1 MRRRRADA
9 LPHGAAAGA
18 AAPPQKGSVRLIV
31 EIAVVFVLAM
41 LVRTFVFS
49 LTTVQGP
56 SMRETLHS
64 GQIVAVDKLYF
75 AIHDFSRGQVVI
87 CRYPDSDEFYVK
99 RIVGLPG
106 ETIEIH
112 GGQTYIDGQALA
124 EDYVLYPPEEDFG
137 PVRIAADEVFV
148 MGDNRANSYDSRQE
162 GTLPRSMIVGRVMA
176 VCFPFD
182 EARWIEDEP
191 A

>member
-1 MRRRRADA
+1 MPSRMERRQERLRRRRREACA
-9 LPHGAAAGA
+9 W
-18 AAPPQKGSVRLIV
+18 IV

-75 AIHDFSRGQVVI
+75 SIHDFSRGQVVI

-106 ETIEIH
+106 
-112 GGQTYIDGQALA
+112 
-124 EDYVLYPPEEDFG
+124 
-137 PVRIAADEVFV
+137 
-148 MGDNRANSYDSRQE
+148 
-162 GTLPRSMIVGRVMA
+162 
-176 VCFPFD
+176 
-182 EARWIEDEP
+182 
-191 A
+191 

>member
-1 MRRRRADA
+1 MPSRMERRQERARRRRREACA
-9 LPHGAAAGA
+9 WT
-18 AAPPQKGSVRLIV
+18 V
-31 EIAVVFVLAM
+31 EILVVFVLAV

-49 LTTVQGP
+49 MTTIQGP

-75 AIHDFSRGQVVI
+75 VLHEFSRGQIVI
-87 CRYPDSDEFYVK
+87 CRYPNSEEFYVK

-106 ETIEIH
+106 ETIEIRQ
-112 GGQTYIDGQALA
+112 GQTYIDGEPLDEA
-124 EDYVLYPPEEDFG
+124 YVRYPPEEDFG
-137 PVRIAADEVFV
+137 PVQIGEDEVFV

-162 GTLPRSMIVGRVMA
+162 GTLSREMIVGRVMA
-176 VCFPFD
+176 VCYPMD
-182 EARWIEDEP
+182 EARWIEAET

>member
-1 MRRRRADA
+1 MPSRMERRQERLRRRRREACA
-9 LPHGAAAGA
+9 W
-18 AAPPQKGSVRLIV
+18 IV

-75 AIHDFSRGQVVI
+75 SIHDFSRGQVVI

-106 ETIEIH
+106 ETIEIRS
-112 GGQTYIDGQALA
+112 GQTYIDGQAPGGGLRP
-124 EDYVLYPPEEDFG
+124 LPPG
-137 PVRIAADEVFV
+137 GGLWA
-148 MGDNRANSYDSRQE
+148 RAHRGGRGLRHGRQ
-162 GTLPRSMIVGRVMA
+162 PRQ
-176 VCFPFD
+176 FL
-182 EARWIEDEP
+182 
-191 A
+191 

>member
-1 MRRRRADA
+1 MPSRMERRQERLRRRRREACA
-9 LPHGAAAGA
+9 W
-18 AAPPQKGSVRLIV
+18 IV

-75 AIHDFSRGQVVI
+75 AIHDFSRGQIVI

-124 EDYVLYPPEEDFG
+124 EDYVLYPRRRTLG
-137 PVRIAADEVFV
+137 PCASRRTRSSSWATTAPIPMIRARRERCPAA
-148 MGDNRANSYDSRQE
+148 
-162 GTLPRSMIVGRVMA
+162 
-176 VCFPFD
+176 
-182 EARWIEDEP
+182 
-191 A
+191 

>member
-1 MRRRRADA
+1 MPSRMERRQERLRRRRREACA
-9 LPHGAAAGA
+9 W
-18 AAPPQKGSVRLIV
+18 IV

-75 AIHDFSRGQVVI
+75 SIHDFSRGQIVI

-106 ETIEIH
+106 ETIEIRS
-112 GGQTYIDGQALA
+112 GQTYIDGQVLA